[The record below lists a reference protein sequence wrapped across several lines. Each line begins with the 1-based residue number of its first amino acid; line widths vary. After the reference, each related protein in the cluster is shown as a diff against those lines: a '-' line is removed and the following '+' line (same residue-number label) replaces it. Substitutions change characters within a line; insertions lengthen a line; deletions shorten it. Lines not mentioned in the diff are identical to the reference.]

1 MVQRYV
7 QHTTGGHVQTERA
20 RADQVQNN
28 AGGFVWSVD
37 KWTQLDRFLVLGAE
51 GNTYY
56 ATERKLTIKNAD
68 SVLACLAEDGAR
80 VVKRVVE
87 ISDAGRAPK
96 NDPAIFVLA
105 MAAAADEAPTRAAAL
120 EALPKV
126 CRIGTHLFHFVQAV
140 DSMRGWGRGLT
151 SAVAAWYLDKEPAK
165 LAEQVLKYQQ
175 RDGWSHKDVLR
186 LCHGRVSSGHE
197 LTAAHA
203 AIFAWV
209 RDGVDGFA
217 ERDVKRK
224 FAKDSERTVHYA
236 APERLAL
243 PELLAAYEDMK
254 HAESASK
261 VVHLIGKHGF
271 TREMIP
277 TEHLKSPE
285 VWAALLEHM
294 PMTAMIRNLGKMT
307 SVGVLGPLSA
317 GVRKVEEAL
326 ANRDQLRKAR
336 VHPITLLSALLV
348 YQQGHGEKG
357 KLTWNPSTPI
367 VDALSEAF
375 YLSFETIEPTG
386 KAWCLGIDVSGSM
399 DGGVIAGVP
408 GLTPRIAAAAMAMVT
423 ARSEKNWVALGF
435 TSGNAGRWDASGRHF
450 GVTQLTIS
458 PKQRLDDVV
467 KTMQALP
474 MGGTDCA
481 LPIMWALQNKVTV
494 DTFCTITDNE
504 TWAGPVHVHEAM
516 KRYRRELNPK
526 AKLIAVAVTADEYS
540 IADPKD
546 PGMLDVVGFDTA
558 APSLMAD
565 FARQ

>member
-1 MVQRYV
+1 MVTRYIE
-7 QHTTGGHVQTERA
+7 HATAGTPQTEKA

-28 AGGFVWSVD
+28 AGGFVWQVD
-37 KWTQLDRFLVLGAE
+37 KWTQLDRFLILGAE

-56 ATERKLTIKNAD
+56 ASERKLVRKNAQA
-68 SVLACLAEDGAR
+68 VEACLAENGVK
-80 VVKRVVE
+80 VVDRVVE
-87 ISDAGRAPK
+87 ISDKGRAPK

-105 MAAAADEAPTRAAAL
+105 LASASDDPATRKAAL
-120 EALPKV
+120 AALPKV
-126 CRIGTHLFHFVQAV
+126 CRIGTHLLHFCEAA
-140 DSMRGWGRGLT
+140 SALRGWGRGLT
-151 SAVAAWYLDKEPAK
+151 SAVAAWYIDQKPEK

-186 LCHGRVSSGHE
+186 LCHGRPSAGHE

-209 RDGVDGFA
+209 RDGASAFEA
-217 ERDVKRK
+217 REVKRK
-224 FAKDSERTVHYA
+224 LPGGAERVERYA

-261 VVHLIGKHGF
+261 VVHLIARHGF

-277 TEHLKSPE
+277 TQHLNAPE

-307 SVGVLGPLSA
+307 SVGVLGPLAA
-317 GVRKVEEAL
+317 GNAKVADAL
-326 ANRDQLRKAR
+326 RDRERLRKAR
-336 VHPITLLSALLV
+336 VHPIQLLSALKV
-348 YQQGHGEKG
+348 YEQGHGERG
-357 KLTWNPSTPI
+357 KLSWTPVPQI
-367 VDALSEAF
+367 VDAINVAF

-423 ARSEKNWVALGF
+423 ARSEARWVALGF
-435 TSGNAGRWDASGRHF
+435 TSGSRGWSATGQSF
-450 GVTQLTIS
+450 GVTEMTIS
-458 PKQRLDDVV
+458 PAQRLDDVV
-467 KTMQALP
+467 RTMEAMP

-481 LPIMWALQNKVTV
+481 LPIMWALGRKIHVDVFVTY
-494 DTFCTITDNE
+494 TDSE
-504 TWAGPVHVHEAM
+504 TWAGPIHVHEAL
-516 KRYRRELNPK
+516 KRYRREVNPA
-526 AKLIAVAVTADEYS
+526 AKLAACAFTAAEYS
-540 IADPKD
+540 IADPTD
-546 PGMLDVVGFDTA
+546 AGQMNVVGFDTA
-558 APSLMAD
+558 APMLLAD
-565 FARQ
+565 FARS

>member
-1 MVQRYV
+1 MVARYIE
-7 QHTTGGHVQTERA
+7 HTTSGHPQTEKA

-37 KWTQLDRFLVLGAE
+37 KWTQLDRFLILGAE
-51 GNTYY
+51 GSTYY

-68 SVLACLAEDGAR
+68 SVLSCLAEDGAR
-80 VVKRVVE
+80 VVNRVVE

-105 MAAAADEAPTRAAAL
+105 MAAAADEDATRAAAL
-120 EALPKV
+120 GALPKV
-126 CRIGTHLFHFVQAV
+126 CRIGTHLLHFCAAAS
-140 DSMRGWGRGLT
+140 SMRGWGRGLT
-151 SAVAAWYLDKEPAK
+151 SAVAAWYLDQTPAK

-197 LTAAHA
+197 MTAAHA
-203 AIFAWV
+203 AVFAWV
-209 RDGVDGFA
+209 RDGVGAF
-217 ERDVKRK
+217 EPRDVKRK
-224 FAKDSERTVHYA
+224 FGKESERTVHYA
-236 APERLAL
+236 PPERLAL

-254 HAESASK
+254 HAEGASK

-277 TEHLKSPE
+277 TEHLNSPE

-307 SVGVLGPLSA
+307 SVGLLGPLAA
-317 GVRKVEEAL
+317 GVHTAVKAL
-326 ANRDQLRKAR
+326 SDRERLRKAR
-336 VHPITLLSALLV
+336 VHPIQLLSALLV
-348 YQQGHGEKG
+348 YKQGHGERG
-357 KLTWNPSTPI
+357 KLSWKPSTPI
-367 VDALSEAF
+367 IDALNEAF

-408 GLTPRIAAAAMAMVT
+408 GFTPRIAAAAMAMVT

-435 TSGNAGRWDASGRHF
+435 TSAGGWANGENC

-467 KTMQALP
+467 KTMAALP
-474 MGGTDCA
+474 MGRTDCA
-481 LPIMWALQNKVTV
+481 LPITWALANKVTV
-494 DTFCTITDNE
+494 DVFATYTDNE
-504 TWAGPVHVHEAM
+504 TYAGPIHVHEAL
-516 KRYRRELNPK
+516 KRYRRALNPK
-526 AKLIAVAVTADEYS
+526 AKLAACAFTTDEYS
-540 IADPKD
+540 IADPND
-546 PGMLDVVGFDTA
+546 AGQMNFVGMDTSM
-558 APSLMAD
+558 PNLLAD
-565 FARQ
+565 FARA